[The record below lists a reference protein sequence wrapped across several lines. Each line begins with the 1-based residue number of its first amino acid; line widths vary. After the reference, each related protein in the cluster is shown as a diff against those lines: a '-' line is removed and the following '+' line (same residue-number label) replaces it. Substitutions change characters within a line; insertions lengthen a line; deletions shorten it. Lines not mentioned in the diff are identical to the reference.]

1 MTARH
6 AAHFPAADPA
16 CIAPGE
22 FLLLPVSRGTLLFA
36 VEGHVRVVEPP
47 RWVAEQMVAMSH
59 HLDAGQPHQ
68 VDAEGWVQVLALDD
82 APARVAWLMPAAP
95 TSALAAG
102 LQALWRAALA
112 RLARVGRIGGPT
124 ALR

>member
-1 MTARH
+1 MTARP
-6 AAHFPAADPA
+6 AAFSPAADPA

-22 FLLLPVSRGTLLFA
+22 CLLLPVSRGTLLFA

-47 RWVAEQMVAMSH
+47 RWVAEQMLAVSH
-59 HLDAGQPHQ
+59 HLDAGQAHQ
-68 VDAEGWVQVLALDD
+68 VEAEGWVQVLALDGV
-82 APARVAWLMPAAP
+82 PARVARLTPPAP
-95 TSALAAG
+95 ISALAAG